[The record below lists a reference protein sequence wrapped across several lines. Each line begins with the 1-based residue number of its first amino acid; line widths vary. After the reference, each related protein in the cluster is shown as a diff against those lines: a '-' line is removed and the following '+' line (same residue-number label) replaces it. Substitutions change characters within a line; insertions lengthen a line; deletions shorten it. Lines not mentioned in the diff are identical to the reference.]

1 MARDPPVMAPEPLGV
16 MAPEPPGVMVP
27 EPPVMVV
34 PEPPVTVPD
43 PPPPPLAIPVIAPST
58 PAIEHDGEIMEKHYR
73 RRRATRQHKC
83 AFELSGGCCTVHD
96 CLLAPT

>member
-1 MARDPPVMAPEPLGV
+1 MARDPPVMAPEPPGV

-34 PEPPVTVPD
+34 PEPPVMVPD

-73 RRRATRQHKC
+73 RRRRYPTTNAHGNFPADFVQYMMI
-83 AFELSGGCCTVHD
+83 
-96 CLLAPT
+96 LLAPT